1 MVSKFKGL
9 MVFEKILVQEQ
20 FWETIP
26 VLEAISA

>member
-9 MVFEKILVQEQ
+9 IAFEKILAREQ

-26 VLEAISA
+26 VLEAISV